1 MKRKSFADMNCPIA
15 SSLELIG
22 EGWSFL
28 IIRDAFAGLK
38 VFDDFEQSLGIAPS
52 TLTRRLN
59 SLVDAGMLERR
70 QYCERPPRYE
80 YHLTQPARDLYPV
93 FLSLYAWGNTH
104 ILKDERSFLLIDR
117 HTGEEVDPLMV
128 DRQTGVPLEEPIFRR
143 LTAAAPD
150 KDQ

>member
-93 FLSLYAWGNTH
+93 FLSLYTWGNTH